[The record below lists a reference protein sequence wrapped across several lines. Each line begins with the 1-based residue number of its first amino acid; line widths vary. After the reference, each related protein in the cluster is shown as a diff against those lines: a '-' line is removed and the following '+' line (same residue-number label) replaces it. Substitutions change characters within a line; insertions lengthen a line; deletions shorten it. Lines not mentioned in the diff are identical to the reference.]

1 MSKKV
6 AGKSFEEYKPV
17 RTPNGHDYG
26 FEGCMLETFG
36 EDLEVVRMQCKK
48 DPTKVWTIMDG
59 SGSDLDITAGCHF
72 VNRFGYIITEVSWES
87 ESIYFEGDK
96 RVNN

>member
-1 MSKKV
+1 MPRKV

-17 RTPNGHDYG
+17 LNPLDKNAS
-26 FEGCMLETFG
+26 FEGCMLETYG
-36 EDLEVVRMQCKK
+36 AELELVREQYKK
-48 DPTKVWTIMDG
+48 DPTKIWTILDG
-59 SGSDLDITAGCHF
+59 DGSDLDIAAGFHF

-87 ESIYFEGDK
+87 ETIYFAGDK